1 MKCHWQVGL
10 KRIPRHGLHILKNK
24 SVTRE
29 RVEPVKVKG
38 EKCILESMVVGINTK
53 YFCIGIHQGDGHAE
67 CYDHANMS
75 RYFDI
80 KVMLR
85 PLKNI

>member
-38 EKCILESMVVGINTK
+38 EKCILGV
-53 YFCIGIHQGDGHAE
+53 IGCRH
-67 CYDHANMS
+67 
-75 RYFDI
+75 
-80 KVMLR
+80 
-85 PLKNI
+85 